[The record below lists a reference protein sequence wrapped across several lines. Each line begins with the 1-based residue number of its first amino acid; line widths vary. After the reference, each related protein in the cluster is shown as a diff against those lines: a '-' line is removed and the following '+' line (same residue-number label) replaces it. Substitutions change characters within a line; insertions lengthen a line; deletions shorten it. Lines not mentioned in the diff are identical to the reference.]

1 MIWIILDREDHIDN
15 LLSALIE
22 LEITGATILDGVG
35 MERVLAT
42 DVPIFAGL
50 IQTLSGSRPYNKNIL
65 ATVKDRT
72 AISDLLDLLEEIGI
86 DFREPGTGR
95 LFALPIGLSISAEG
109 IWTEDDQQRTPS
121 E

>member
-1 MIWIILDREDHIDN
+1 MLWIILDKEDYLDD

-50 IQTLSGSRPYNKNIL
+50 IQSLSGSRPYNKNIL
-65 ATVKDRT
+65 AVVKDRAT
-72 AISDLLDLLEEIGI
+72 ISDLLHLLREIGI
-86 DFREPGTGR
+86 DFRRPGTGR
-95 LFALPIGLSISAEG
+95 LWALPIGLSVSAEG
-109 IWTEDDQQRTPS
+109 TWDISPDSDA
-121 E
+121 